1 MHRVSSVLN
10 QMKRLEADIQ
20 DYRTVVLWLDFYS
33 QLLTART
40 REVLELHYNEDM
52 TLSEIAEHLAIT
64 RQGVHDKFRQGLQQL
79 MDYEAKL
86 GLVQRFLT
94 QKEQIAQVIADLDQG
109 QAEKARSTLVRLH
122 QSLG

>member
-1 MHRVSSVLN
+1 
-10 QMKRLEADIQ
+10 MKRIPTDIQ
-20 DYRTVVLWLDFYS
+20 DYRIFVLWLDFYS

-52 TLSEIAEHLAIT
+52 TVTEIAEHLAIT
-64 RQGVHDKFRQGLQQL
+64 RQGVHDKIRQGVNQL
-79 MDYEAKL
+79 ADYEAKL

>member
-1 MHRVSSVLN
+1 
-10 QMKRLEADIQ
+10 MKRNQTDIQ

-33 QLLTART
+33 QLLTDRT

-52 TLSEIAEHLAIT
+52 TVSEIAEHLAIT
-64 RQGVHDKFRQGLQQL
+64 RQGVHDKIRQGISQL
-79 MDYEAKL
+79 ADYEAKL

-94 QKEQIAQVIADLDQG
+94 QKEQIAQVMEDLDRG
-109 QAEKARSTLVRLH
+109 LAEKARTTLSCLY